1 MRMMA
6 GDEWNDPND
15 IGGEKMAQMNI
26 DISLE
31 NIAGMINSMD
41 VKEIETLCI
50 LLSDEGQGLLKRKKE
65 AESKDCN
72 FLSRDE
78 VFDL

>member
-1 MRMMA
+1 LVY
-6 GDEWNDPND
+6 
-15 IGGEKMAQMNI
+15 GGKNMAQVSINI
-26 DISLE
+26 SVE
-31 NIAGMINSMD
+31 SIAGIINNMD

-65 AESKDCN
+65 AEAKDCK

-78 VFDL
+78 AFDI